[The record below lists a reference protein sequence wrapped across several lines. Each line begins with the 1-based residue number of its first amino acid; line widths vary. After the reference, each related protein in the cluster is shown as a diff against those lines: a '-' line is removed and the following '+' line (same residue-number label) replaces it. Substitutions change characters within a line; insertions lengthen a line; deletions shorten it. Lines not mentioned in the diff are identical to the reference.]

1 MYRFALRIRFAWTQM
16 INYSII
22 TNWFDNLE
30 ERWIFLVKLA
40 AIFITT
46 LRALYIDP
54 QLSTQVSWNLHL
66 ISWDL
71 GVPMV
76 LNVSHWHFYFFFGFS
91 YDANGPMDVMSF
103 GQTLHLHAPLQCFV
117 VYSLMLYLNAHALES
132 RHTHTHPPKKKKN
145 PNLFQTYKKFTVM
158 AGLLS
163 LMCIVEMSVLV
174 SRSVSYLP
182 KWLFDTFAPLKC

>member
-1 MYRFALRIRFAWTQM
+1 MISYQVFKSLIYNDDNDDDNDNRWMYRFALRIRFAWTQM
-16 INYSII
+16 INYSIM

-46 LRALYIDP
+46 LWAFYIDP

-91 YDANGPMDVMSF
+91 YDANGPMDGMSF
-103 GQTLHLHAPLQCFV
+103 GQTLHLHAPLQGFV

-132 RHTHTHPPKKKKN
+132 RHTHTHTQKKKTLICFRHTKN
-145 PNLFQTYKKFTVM
+145 SPLW
-158 AGLLS
+158 
-163 LMCIVEMSVLV
+163 LV
-174 SRSVSYLP
+174 YCP
-182 KWLFDTFAPLKC
+182 